1 MRREIAMRAHV
12 YALLGSCL
20 LAASAL
26 AQTTGDNG
34 RFSMTPTEGGFLR
47 LDTRTGEVALCRP
60 KGDTVEC
67 RSAPNESSPLASE
80 IDRLAKENAEL
91 KARLAGQ
98 LPPPPPPSSSS
109 PGAAP
114 PSRAQQEMDRALDY
128 AERFMRRMMRI
139 MREEAPPDR
148 T

>member
-1 MRREIAMRAHV
+1 MRAFV
-12 YALLGSCL
+12 LGLLGSCL
-20 LAASAL
+20 IAASAV
-26 AQTTGDNG
+26 AQTSGENG
-34 RFSMTPTEGGFLR
+34 RFSMTPAEGGFLR

-60 KGDTVEC
+60 KGDTVDC

-91 KARLAGQ
+91 RARLAGQ
-98 LPPPPPPSSSS
+98 LPPPPPP
-109 PGAAP
+109 GAAP
-114 PSRAQQEMDRALDY
+114 PSRTQQEMDRALDY

-139 MREEAPPDR
+139 MREEATPPDR